1 MYSVSPLRAATRRS
15 LAILAALA
23 VALTLSPAG
32 LAQASPQT
40 FVNEL
45 WPDAQAR
52 GVKRAVFEASL
63 SGFRPIS
70 TVVDHTKT
78 QPEFTDSVG
87 SYVSRRVSDRQI
99 GSGRKMRGEWSKTLA
114 AVSGHYGVQSEVIL
128 AIWGMETNFGSFM
141 GGNNTIH
148 ALATLTYEGYRRDFF
163 RNELL
168 TALKIVSDGH
178 IAPSEMVGSWAG
190 AMGHTQF
197 MPSSFVAYAVDWNR
211 DGRSDIWNSVPDALA
226 STGNYLKQHG
236 WRAGETWGYE
246 VKLPQGFDYA
256 RAWKVG
262 KQSLREWQAM
272 GVARVAGRQFPRLTD
287 EARIYMPAGGA
298 GPVFLLLH
306 NFDVIKRYNN
316 SDSYALAVG
325 HLADRILGGGGF
337 ATSWPSGDGG
347 LNKAQ
352 RLEVQQL
359 LARRGF
365 DPGTPDGVMGPRT
378 RDAIIAYQ
386 SRNGL
391 LADGYAS
398 AALLS
403 KLR

>member
-1 MYSVSPLRAATRRS
+1 MSRVAPIRSTARR
-15 LAILAALA
+15 L
-23 VALTLSPAG
+23 VALSSVFLVMLAGPSLS
-32 LAQASPQT
+32 QASPQS
-40 FVNEL
+40 FVSEL

-63 SGFRPIS
+63 SGFQPIS
-70 TVVDHTKT
+70 KVVDHTKE

-87 SYVSRRVSDRQI
+87 SYVSKRVSERQI
-99 GSGRKMRGEWSKTLA
+99 GTGRKMRGEWSKTLG

-148 ALATLTYEGYRRDFF
+148 ALATLTYEGYRKDFF

-178 IAPSEMVGSWAG
+178 ITPSQMVGSWAG

-226 STGNYLKQHG
+226 STGNYLDKHG

-246 VKLPQGFDYA
+246 VKLPANFDYA
-256 RAWKVG
+256 RAWSVG
-262 KQSLREWQAM
+262 KQSLRAWQAM
-272 GVARVAGRQFPRLTD
+272 GVTRVGGRQFPRATD
-287 EARIYMPAGGA
+287 EARIYMPAGGS
-298 GPVFLLLH
+298 GPVFLLLP

-337 ATSWPSGDGG
+337 ATAWPSGDGG
-347 LNKAQ
+347 LNKTQ

-365 DPGTPDGVMGPRT
+365 DPGTPDGVLGPRT

-398 AALLS
+398 ATLLS